1 MKGLTKKMIISN
13 ENIEKLKNL
22 IDEAETIGVVSH
34 VNPDGDN
41 LGSSLGFA
49 RALRNYGK
57 DTEVVGHDTIDNYL
71 KFLPDLEFYEKNYKD
86 SYDLLLILD
95 ASEIDRIGDAQ
106 PLASNS
112 KKTAVVDH
120 HLGGKITSDLSII
133 HPESPATCQ
142 LIFEIIERLDLPLDK
157 KTANLLFTGIVTDT
171 GRFMY
176 YDTNRETFE
185 VAGRLLDAGAN
196 KENIYSA
203 LYQNKPIDVLKFETD
218 LIANAEFMG
227 DRVFALASID
237 KVDEYGVQMG
247 DSEHIVNILRDLEG
261 ISISMLVKEYG
272 NGEYKVSMRSKGID
286 ISKTARE
293 NGGGGH
299 ANASGFSIFDD
310 SLESAAAK
318 ARVILQYI

>member
-1 MKGLTKKMIISN
+1 MIISN

-22 IDEAETIGVVSH
+22 IDEANTIGVVSH

-71 KFLPDLEFYEKNYKD
+71 KFLPDLEFYENNYKD

-106 PLASNS
+106 SVAVNS
-112 KKTAVVDH
+112 KKTAVIDH
-120 HLGGKITSDLSII
+120 HLGGKITSDLNII
-133 HPESPATCQ
+133 HPEAPATCQ
-142 LIFEIIERLDLPLDK
+142 LIYEIIQRIGMPLDE

-185 VAGRLLDAGAN
+185 IAGKLLDAGAD

-227 DRVFALASID
+227 DRVFAIASID

-318 ARVILQYI
+318 ARVILQNI

>member
-1 MKGLTKKMIISN
+1 MIISN

-22 IDEAETIGVVSH
+22 IDGANTIGVVSH

-106 PLASNS
+106 SVAVNS
-112 KKTAVVDH
+112 KKTAVIDH
-120 HLGGKITSDLSII
+120 HLGGKITSDLNII
-133 HPESPATCQ
+133 HPEAPATCQ
-142 LIFEIIERLDLPLDK
+142 LIYEIIQRIGMPLDE

-185 VAGRLLDAGAN
+185 IAGKLLDAGAD

-227 DRVFALASID
+227 DRVFAIASID

-318 ARVILQYI
+318 ARVILQNI

>member
-1 MKGLTKKMIISN
+1 MIISN

-22 IDEAETIGVVSH
+22 IDGANTIGVVSH

-112 KKTAVVDH
+112 KKTAVIDH
-120 HLGGKITSDLSII
+120 HLGGKITSDLNII
-133 HPESPATCQ
+133 HPEAPATCQ
-142 LIFEIIERLDLPLDK
+142 LIYEIIQRIGMPLDE

-185 VAGRLLDAGAN
+185 IAGKLLDAGAD

-203 LYQNKPIDVLKFETD
+203 LYQNKHIDVLKFETD

-227 DRVFALASID
+227 DRVFAIASID

-318 ARVILQYI
+318 ARVILQNI

>member
-22 IDEAETIGVVSH
+22 IDGANTIGVVSH

-71 KFLPDLEFYEKNYKD
+71 KFLPDLEFYENNYKD

-112 KKTAVVDH
+112 KKTAVIDH
-120 HLGGKITSDLSII
+120 HLGGKITSDLNII
-133 HPESPATCQ
+133 HPEAPATCQ
-142 LIFEIIERLDLPLDK
+142 LIYEIIQRIGMPLDE

-185 VAGRLLDAGAN
+185 IAGKLLDAGAD

-318 ARVILQYI
+318 ARVILQNI